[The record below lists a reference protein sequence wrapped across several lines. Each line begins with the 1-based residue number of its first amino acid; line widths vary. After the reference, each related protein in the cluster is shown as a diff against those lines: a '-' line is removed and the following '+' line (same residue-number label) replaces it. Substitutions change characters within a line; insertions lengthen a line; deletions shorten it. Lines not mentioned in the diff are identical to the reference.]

1 MLPACLAA
9 IVFLVDASASV
20 ADRQFAMQRD
30 GTAAA
35 FEDRRV
41 IRVIEASDGVA
52 ALVVEFGYGARMRLG
67 WRMVRTESEAQEFA
81 AALRGMRREDRSV
94 VTAVGH
100 ALDFAREAMR
110 SAPCDPRL
118 RVIDVSTDGVESIT
132 RLPPTEARDAASAEG
147 IEVNVILFSSGYLL
161 LPETEAREALDIAEH
176 WLRASIATGFIRIAP
191 DEESYPEAFRAKL
204 LTEIAAGP

>member
-81 AALRGMRREDRSV
+81 AALRGMRREDRSG
-94 VTAVGH
+94 VTAIGY

-110 SAPCDPRL
+110 SAPCQPRL
-118 RVIDVSTDGVESIT
+118 SVIDVSTDGVESIT
-132 RLPPTEARDAASAEG
+132 RLSPTEARDAASADG
-147 IEVNVILFSSGYLL
+147 IEVNVILFSSSHVP
-161 LPETEAREALDIAEH
+161 LPETEAREALDLSEQ
-176 WLRASIATGFIRIAP
+176 WLRTSIATGFIRIAP